1 MVRFLDLPGPRKG
14 RWRKACQSGWP
25 WLSPR
30 MARTR
35 NPIGRPNSGKSK
47 KKPGGKS
54 RSVSSGQKADK
65 KADKKVGENSDPNNE
80 IAATRNELLQRLAN
94 VWFVVLFL
102 VIFGLIMLMAW
113 PFISSI
119 IFALILAGSFYP
131 LMRYLV
137 DHRKWSRTKGA
148 IAVAAI
154 IVLAVFLPVVYI
166 VVRLAQEVGYAYK
179 DLSTV
184 ITTDTMEDFFFGSGY
199 GAVIGRQ
206 IFDFLNLEYNRGE
219 IQRIVLDFAGT
230 MTNWAYER
238 ISGFISN
245 LLYLFLDVVVM
256 LVVIFGILQ
265 QAPRLR
271 DFMFK
276 LSPLPEEDERLI
288 INRFNQMNY
297 VTLVCNGI
305 GGILQGIL
313 AGIAFWVLGFKAVLL
328 WTVIMSVL
336 AFIPLVG
343 ISFVYVP
350 ASIFLLV
357 TGNYWAGTALFVY
370 CSLVSVVTENWFKPI
385 FMGNQVSINSLL
397 VFLSIIGGMAVF
409 GTAGIFYGPLI
420 IIIFLTFVELYH
432 KRYEKN
438 LSR

>member
-1 MVRFLDLPGPRKG
+1 
-14 RWRKACQSGWP
+14 
-25 WLSPR
+25 

-35 NPIGRPNSGKSK
+35 NSNGRPNSGKSK
-47 KKPGGKS
+47 NKPKGKTKGKLAEKS
-54 RSVSSGQKADK
+54 KAPAKSNRGPRKADK
-65 KADKKVGENSDPNNE
+65 KSGSSGKSAPVESGRQEGLSE
-80 IAATRNELLQRLAN
+80 TREELLRRLAN

-102 VIFGLIMLMAW
+102 AIFGLIVLMAW
-113 PFISSI
+113 PFITSI
-119 IFALILAGSFYP
+119 IFALILAGAFYP

-137 DHRKWSRTKGA
+137 DRRGWGRTAGA
-148 IAVAAI
+148 LAVSAI

-166 VVRLAQEVGYAYK
+166 VVRLAQEIGYAYK

-184 ITTDTMEDFFFGSGY
+184 VTTDSVNDFFFGSGY
-199 GAVIGRQ
+199 GAVAGRQ
-206 IFDFLNLEYNRGE
+206 IFDFLNLEYNREE
-219 IQRIVLDFAGT
+219 IQRIVLDFAGS

-238 ISGFISN
+238 VSGIISKA
-245 LLYLFLDVVVM
+245 LYLLLDVVIM
-256 LVVIFGILQ
+256 LAVIFGILQ

-271 DFMFK
+271 DFLFK

-297 VTLVCNGI
+297 VTLVCNGV
-305 GGILQGIL
+305 GGVLQGTL
-313 AGIAFWVLGFKAVLL
+313 AGIAFWFLGFKAVLL

-357 TGNYWAGTALFVY
+357 TGNYVAAGVLFVY
-370 CSLVSVVTENWFKPI
+370 CTLVSVVTENWFKPI
-385 FMGNQVSINSLL
+385 FMGSQVSINSLL

-438 LSR
+438 LSS

>member
-1 MVRFLDLPGPRKG
+1 
-14 RWRKACQSGWP
+14 
-25 WLSPR
+25 

-35 NPIGRPNSGKSK
+35 NSRGPSDSGKSKNKPGGKSK
-47 KKPGGKS
+47 KKNGGKS
-54 RSVSSGQKADK
+54 RPSRQSEKKRGKAGGSGGAAKTSRKSAESANEQFERSWLDM
-65 KADKKVGENSDPNNE
+65 DPQ
-80 IAATRNELLQRLAN
+80 TRDQLLRRLAN

-102 VIFGLIMLMAW
+102 AIFALIIYMAW
-113 PFISSI
+113 PFITSI

-131 LMRYLV
+131 VMRYLV
-137 DHRKWSRTKGA
+137 DRRGWGRTTSA
-148 IAVAAI
+148 LTVSAI
-154 IVLAVFLPVVYI
+154 IILAVFLPVVYI

-179 DLSTV
+179 DLSAV
-184 ITTDTMEDFFFGSGY
+184 VTTDTMEDFFFGNGY

-219 IQRIVLDFAGT
+219 IQRIVLDFAGS

-245 LLYLFLDVVVM
+245 VLYLMLDVIVM
-256 LVVIFGILQ
+256 LAVIFGILQ
-265 QAPRLR
+265 QAPTLR
-271 DFMFK
+271 DFLFR

-297 VTLVCNGI
+297 VTLVCNGV
-305 GGILQGIL
+305 GGILQGVL
-313 AGIAFWVLGFKAVLL
+313 AGVAFWLLGFKAVLL

-350 ASIFLLV
+350 ASIYLLV
-357 TGNYWAGTALFVY
+357 TGNYLAAAGLFVY

>member
-1 MVRFLDLPGPRKG
+1 
-14 RWRKACQSGWP
+14 
-25 WLSPR
+25 
-30 MARTR
+30 MARMR
-35 NPIGRPNSGKSK
+35 NSKERSNSGKSK
-47 KKPGGKS
+47 NKPTGKS
-54 RSVSSGQKADK
+54 KGPGRGKAGGPKDANQAGKK
-65 KADKKVGENSDPNNE
+65 KAFREQARAGAPFEAGGPDGAPESRD
-80 IAATRNELLQRLAN
+80 ELLRRLAN
-94 VWFVVLFL
+94 IWFVVLFL
-102 VIFGLIMLMAW
+102 ATFGLIVVMAW
-113 PFISSI
+113 PFITSI

-131 LMRYLV
+131 LMRYFV
-137 DHRKWSRTKGA
+137 ERRGWTRTFSA
-148 IAVAAI
+148 LIVSAI

-179 DLSTV
+179 DLSAV
-184 ITTDTMEDFFFGSGY
+184 ITTDSMEDFFFGSGY
-199 GAVIGRQ
+199 GSVVGRQ

-219 IQRIVLDFAGT
+219 IQRIVLDFAGS

-245 LLYLFLDVVVM
+245 VLYLLLDVIVM
-256 LVVIFGILQ
+256 LAVIFGILQ
-265 QAPRLR
+265 QAPTLR
-271 DFMFK
+271 DFMFR

-297 VTLVCNGI
+297 VTLVCNGV
-305 GGILQGIL
+305 GGILQGTL
-313 AGIAFWVLGFKAVLL
+313 AGVAFWVLGFKAVLL

-357 TGNYWAGTALFVY
+357 TGNYVAAAGLFIY

-397 VFLSIIGGMAVF
+397 VFLSIVGGMAVF

-432 KRYEKN
+432 ERYEKN